1 MRSRL
6 GLAGNTL
13 DVDGPT
19 WERRDSGI
27 GAGIDL
33 YYEYLLKVRVM
44 CEGILTSRFLEYV
57 ESQGSGCVPVDLPW
71 GCHASPITFYK

>member
-27 GAGIDL
+27 GAGIDS
-33 YYEYLLKVRVM
+33 YYEYLLKVLVAVKAVGLRDTEALFVIAR
-44 CEGILTSRFLEYV
+44 GT
-57 ESQGSGCVPVDLPW
+57 
-71 GCHASPITFYK
+71 